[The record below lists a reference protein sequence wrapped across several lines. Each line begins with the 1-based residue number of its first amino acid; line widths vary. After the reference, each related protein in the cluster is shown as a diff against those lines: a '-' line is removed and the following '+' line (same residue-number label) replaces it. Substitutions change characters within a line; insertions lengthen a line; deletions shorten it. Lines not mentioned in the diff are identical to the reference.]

1 MFRLINT
8 SHPDIKLIKP
18 EKFKDSRGHFYESF
32 NYKDLKINLNLD
44 VDFIQENVS
53 MSKFNVLRGM
63 HYQIKYEQIKLV
75 RVLKGEIFDVVV
87 DLRRKSKYFG
97 KWFGF
102 NLSYRNMLQIYI
114 PKGFAHGFYVKSK
127 EAIISYKVS
136 NYWYPKYEK
145 SILWNDKTLGINW
158 QITGDPILSIK
169 DKNANLFKNS
179 KFFE

>member
-1 MFRLINT
+1 MFKLINT

-97 KWFGF
+97 QWFGF

-136 NYWYPKYEK
+136 DYWYPKYEK
-145 SILWNDKTLGINW
+145 SILWNDETLGINW
-158 QITGDPILSIK
+158 GITGVPILSKK